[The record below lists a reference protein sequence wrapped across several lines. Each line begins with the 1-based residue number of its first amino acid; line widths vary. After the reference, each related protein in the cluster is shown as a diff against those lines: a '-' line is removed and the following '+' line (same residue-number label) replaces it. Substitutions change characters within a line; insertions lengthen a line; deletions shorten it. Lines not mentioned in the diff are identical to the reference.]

1 MDPGVNTF
9 GVIQIGMTTADH
21 VTDGVQANEYFK
33 SKDYRWASLTFA
45 LMFLPMATSC
55 MTEIMNNTIK
65 YCRGRSDLVSWK
77 QSLKRIASHF
87 PLIQPIVHTWYF
99 LQLRKNKGIMLKA
112 RKFYQSFKPEDIKND
127 NLLHHQVQVNKAAE
141 DYTKARKA
149 FSSLKTEFQEMKLY
163 EAFGEACPQAILQV
177 SIIMQVGYITPLQC
191 FTIATSVFSFSRNSS
206 SIFLLMKTKR
216 KDIKEASWKEMIIV
230 FPTMFCIVIPRI
242 LSLSIIAAYKKDFF
256 PIVLVTMVIANTV
269 VNLAHFKR
277 DPGQAFLGVM
287 TNIFAPCIIVEE
299 GSGFFRRSGITSSI
313 LHILAQVSLFCL
325 VYFNIL
331 VPPCPYV
338 DGDQRIYVP
347 ISHCFSNRTVEPEDT
362 SSSMARCLMDY
373 PYEELNKTT
382 HEVVIPHDIPDIPD
396 KLMKTYG
403 MIPILWNE
411 KPRFPCCFGIPWWRP
426 LLNSCLSY
434 IFCHII
440 GILLISK
447 VLDPIID
454 PIVMFKASKSC
465 FPLNMCDPIWNE
477 ENVDF
482 LQKDTVESFLKYPC
496 QCLLKPDNLFQV
508 SIENDF
514 HEIVNI
520 ALNKME
526 NPIKIDKKLVDEAY
540 LRGSVKTIK
549 MILRK
554 INELD
559 DEANFD
565 LEVLKKTL
573 QGLRMQP
580 KGFNKAVF
588 SIKEPVFS
596 LQKYCGLSP
605 IQQRQHW
612 RALQL
617 PITNLLRV
625 RINCSVVGHGM
636 MNGEIFLILLF
647 FLNKTCFYKFSS
659 NSKIA

>member
-1 MDPGVNTF
+1 MCLDPEVTTF

-21 VTDGVQANEYFK
+21 VTDGVQGNEYIK
-33 SKDYRWASLTFA
+33 SKDYRWAYLTFV
-45 LMFLPMATSC
+45 LMLAPMATSC

-65 YCRGRSDLVSWK
+65 YFRGRSDLVSWK
-77 QSLKRIASHF
+77 QSLKRIARHF
-87 PLIQPIVHTWYF
+87 PLFQPMVHVWFF
-99 LQLRKNKGIMLKA
+99 LKLRKSKGIMLKA
-112 RKFYQSFKPEDIKND
+112 RKFYQSFKPEDVTSE
-127 NLLHHQVQVNKAAE
+127 NLFHHQVQVNKAAK
-141 DYTKARKA
+141 DYAGARKA

-163 EAFGEACPQAILQV
+163 EAFGEAAPQAVLQFSIILQL
-177 SIIMQVGYITPLQC
+177 GYITPLQC

-216 KDIKEASWKEMIIV
+216 KDIKGASWKEMVIV
-230 FPTMFCIVIPRI
+230 FPTMFFIVIPRI
-242 LSLSIIAAYKKDFF
+242 LSMSLIAAYTKDCFL
-256 PIVLVTMVIANTV
+256 IVLVTMVIVNTV

-299 GSGFFRRSGITSSI
+299 GSSFFKRSGITSSI

-325 VYFNIL
+325 VYSNIL
-331 VPPCPYV
+331 VPPCPDV
-338 DGDQRIYVP
+338 GQRIYVP
-347 ISHCFSNRTVEPEDT
+347 ISHCFVSNRTEDT
-362 SSSMARCLMDY
+362 SSGMARCLMNY
-373 PYEELNKTT
+373 TYEELNKTT
-382 HEVVIPHDIPDIPD
+382 HEVVIPHDIPDN
-396 KLMKTYG
+396 LMKTYG
-403 MIPILWNE
+403 MVPILWKE

-426 LLNSCLSY
+426 LLTSCLSY

-447 VLDPIID
+447 VLDRIID

-477 ENVDF
+477 ENIDF

-514 HEIVNI
+514 HEIINI

-549 MILRK
+549 MLLRK

-573 QGLRMQP
+573 HGLRKQP

-596 LQKYCGLSP
+596 LQKYCDLSP

-636 MNGEIFLILLF
+636 VNGEYF
-647 FLNKTCFYKFSS
+647 F
-659 NSKIA
+659 

>member
-1 MDPGVNTF
+1 MDPEVTTF

-21 VTDGVQANEYFK
+21 VTDGVQGNEYLK

-45 LMFLPMATSC
+45 LMLLPMATSC

-65 YCRGRSDLVSWK
+65 YFRGRSDLVDWK

-112 RKFYQSFKPEDIKND
+112 RNIYQSFKPEDVTND
-127 NLLHHQVQVNKAAE
+127 NLLHHQFQVNKAAK
-141 DYTKARKA
+141 DYAGARKA

-177 SIIMQVGYITPLQC
+177 SIIMQLGYITPLQC
-191 FTIATSVFSFSRNSS
+191 FTIATSVFSFSRTSS

-242 LSLSIIAAYKKDFF
+242 VSLSMIAAYKKDYFAN
-256 PIVLVTMVIANTV
+256 VLVTMVIANTV

-299 GSGFFRRSGITSSI
+299 GSGFFRRSGVTSSI
-313 LHILAQVSLFCL
+313 LHIIAQVSLFCL

-331 VPPCPYV
+331 IPPRPFV
-338 DGDQRIYVP
+338 DANQRIYVP
-347 ISHCFSNRTVEPEDT
+347 NVHCFVSNRTVEPKDI
-362 SSSMARCLMDY
+362 SLGMARCRMDY

-382 HEVVIPHDIPDIPD
+382 HEVVMPDVIP
-396 KLMKTYG
+396 KNLMITYG
-403 MIPILWNE
+403 MIPILWKDE
-411 KPRFPCCFGIPWWRP
+411 PRFPCCFGISWWKP
-426 LLNSCLSY
+426 LLTSCLVY

-447 VLDPIID
+447 VLDKIID
-454 PIVMFKASKSC
+454 PIVMFKASKCC

-496 QCLLKPDNLFQV
+496 QCLLKPDDLFQV

-514 HEIVNI
+514 HEIINI

-526 NPIKIDKKLVDEAY
+526 NPINIDKKLVDEAY

-549 MILRK
+549 MLLAK
-554 INELD
+554 INKLD

-573 QGLRMQP
+573 QGLRKQP

-605 IQQRQHW
+605 IEQQQHW
-612 RALQL
+612 RTLQF

-636 MNGEIFLILLF
+636 VNGEMF
-647 FLNKTCFYKFSS
+647 FLFQFNLTSFLKL
-659 NSKIA
+659 